1 MISGPLIGAG
11 ATNEGG
17 RWTFNGN
24 PITVKVLIRQDDV
37 RKESMGQLIA
47 SESEKIGF
55 SIQREYGDLN
65 KANTVVYGS
74 DPKDLQWQ
82 IYTEEIAGTSAF
94 VR

>member
-1 MISGPLIGAG
+1 MISGPLIAAG

-65 KANTVVYGS
+65 KANTVVYGLIQRICNGKYIQRRS
-74 DPKDLQWQ
+74 RAPAHL
-82 IYTEEIAGTSAF
+82 
-94 VR
+94 